1 MYSISLVHTTLH
13 HRCKKLKALNLDYTQ
28 ITNGALTSLIEFG
41 LNLEELSVNM
51 CYTVEIQGKILELG
65 SMPELKV
72 LNFDHREVENLG
84 HLQAIVPNLQ
94 MNKKQIRIAKFWIS
108 DPVLWNGNSVARNLD

>member
-1 MYSISLVHTTLH
+1 M
-13 HRCKKLKALNLDYTQ
+13 DYTQ

-41 LNLEELSVNM
+41 LNLEELSVDM
-51 CYTVEIQGKILELG
+51 CYTVEIEGKILELG

-84 HLQAIVPNLQ
+84 HLQAIVTKIQ
-94 MNKKQIRIAKFWIS
+94 MNKKEIRIAKFWIS
-108 DPVLWNGNSVARNLD
+108 DPCLSNGNSVARNLDP

>member
-1 MYSISLVHTTLH
+1 M
-13 HRCKKLKALNLDYTQ
+13 DYTQ

-41 LNLEELSVNM
+41 LNLEELSVDM

-108 DPVLWNGNSVARNLD
+108 DPVLWNGNSVARNLDP

>member
-1 MYSISLVHTTLH
+1 M
-13 HRCKKLKALNLDYTQ
+13 DYTQ

-41 LNLEELSVNM
+41 LNLEELSVDM

-108 DPVLWNGNSVARNLD
+108 DPCLSNGNSVARNLDP